1 MQQDTG
7 KKLHVIACI
16 TNNYFD
22 IYRDL
27 FEKTLPPE
35 FGSVILYHSRNSN
48 SMPGEVA
55 TSSFKKIN
63 FDKLHFIRSQMNAFK
78 GDNLLVLD
86 LDIVFFRKFK
96 NIILDLLKSNDMVF
110 QFDTSDNH
118 LANVGVW
125 AMQCSDKNMDF
136 FDKEILPRSYALLLS
151 KDEYNSANAGREV
164 DIDKDWAL
172 AWSPSSPR
180 TAKILSSH
188 GKENYNCISGAYLPF
203 DGDQCIVNA
212 SLLQPY
218 HGHDLDIFLLDKA
231 TFSQSRQ
238 STGKSTVL
246 YHAVGSKGK
255 EKYLHMKESL
265 KEVADEVV
273 DSSNWGGE
281 Y

>member
-1 MQQDTG
+1 MQQDTS
-7 KKLHVIACI
+7 KKLHVVACV
-16 TNNYFD
+16 TDNYFD

-27 FEKTLPPE
+27 FEKTLPHE

-48 SMPGEVA
+48 SIPGAVA

-63 FDKLHFIRSQMNAFK
+63 FEKLHFIRSQMNAFK

-151 KDEYNSANAGREV
+151 KDEYNAANAGRKM
-164 DIDKDWAL
+164 DIDKDWVL
-172 AWSPSSPR
+172 AWSPASPR

-188 GKENYNCISGAYLPF
+188 GKENYNCISGAWLPF
-203 DGDQCIVNA
+203 DGDQCVVNA

-231 TFSQSRQ
+231 IFSQSRQ
-238 STGKSTVL
+238 SIGKSTVL

-273 DSSNWGGE
+273 GSSNWGGE